1 MKYLLKVF
9 FYLGLAS
16 TFALGS
22 TDIASNQLNQSIV
35 EVKTELFASA
45 DDDSKKNRKKK
56 KKKKTKKKK
65 ETKKKEK
72 KEKKKKKKRKR
83 KRKIR
88 KK

>member
-22 TDIASNQLNQSIV
+22 TDIASNQLNQNIV

-56 KKKKTKKKK
+56 KKKKKR
-65 ETKKKEK
+65 
-72 KEKKKKKKRKR
+72 KKRKNF
-83 KRKIR
+83 KLELLMVN
-88 KK
+88 

>member
-9 FYLGLAS
+9 FYLGLTS

-22 TDIASNQLNQSIV
+22 TDIASNQFNQSII

-56 KKKKTKKKK
+56 KT
-65 ETKKKEK
+65 
-72 KEKKKKKKRKR
+72 KKKKKK
-83 KRKIR
+83 
-88 KK
+88 KKKLQARTING